1 MCDFGGVLEQDLGD
15 FVFESDAR
23 SLQRILDHR
32 DLSPTSLG
40 HGKTVDSNKNNFKPS
55 LTPAKNIPRS
65 MRKQKDVYDF
75 FEAKNGAVFC
85 RKRNQVFKNCTA
97 CFISLFWY
105 QVYIFC
111 AVIA

>member
-1 MCDFGGVLEQDLGD
+1 MYGLGGVLEQDLGD

-40 HGKTVDSNKNNFKPS
+40 HGKPNISNKNQVMPS

-65 MRKQKDVYDF
+65 LRKQKD
-75 FEAKNGAVFC
+75 A
-85 RKRNQVFKNCTA
+85 
-97 CFISLFWY
+97 
-105 QVYIFC
+105 
-111 AVIA
+111 